1 MRARRDVSPGAI
13 FTTLERLEARAW
25 HPASQAER
33 VDSIEA
39 LRAE

>member
-13 FTTLERLEARAW
+13 FTTLERLGRAW

-33 VDSIEA
+33 VDSIET